1 MVKKYETVS
10 ETMEISEAA
19 ATLDNFVNCD
29 LVLFGGESNEWGL
42 ASGFLNVTRSLRNFA
57 DASFVL
63 APFSELS
70 RLSRRVICNL
80 DGFLLWLLLPHFS
93 ALPGCFRH
101 FQERQQKEKR
111 FTVLVDEICRKPRH
125 HGVRW
130 TDMRSSLLRQRSLD
144 LSTHKQCSV
153 LPS

>member
-63 APFSELS
+63 APFFRSSFAACHLQP
-70 RLSRRVICNL
+70 RWILVVVVAATLFCLAWLFPTVPRV
-80 DGFLLWLLLPHFS
+80 S
-93 ALPGCFRH
+93 T
-101 FQERQQKEKR
+101 ERQR